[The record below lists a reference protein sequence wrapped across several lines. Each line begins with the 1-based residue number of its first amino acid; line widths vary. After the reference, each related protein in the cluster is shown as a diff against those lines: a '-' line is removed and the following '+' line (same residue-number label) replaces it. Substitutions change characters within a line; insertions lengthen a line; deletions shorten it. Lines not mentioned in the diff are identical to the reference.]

1 MTVQAQDILDFW
13 FEGDGSVRRDKWFK
27 KDSDFDAA
35 CARYTADIRAAR
47 ASQYDAWTATPRG
60 TLALIVLMD
69 QLSRNVFRGSAESFA
84 ADPHARQI
92 ARAMVARGDDKRGDD
107 KPGDDK
113 RGGDK
118 DLTPFERMFV
128 YLPFEHG
135 ETIEDQD
142 DSVRLF
148 EPLREAL
155 GAGTVDY
162 AERHRAVIRRF
173 GRFPHRNAV
182 LGRIDTPEEKDYLSQ
197 PGAGF

>member
-1 MTVQAQDILDFW
+1 
-13 FEGDGSVRRDKWFK
+13 
-27 KDSDFDAA
+27 
-35 CARYTADIRAAR
+35 
-47 ASQYDAWTATPRG
+47 
-60 TLALIVLMD
+60 
-69 QLSRNVFRGSAESFA
+69 
-84 ADPHARQI
+84 
-92 ARAMVARGDDKRGDD
+92 MVARGD
-107 KPGDDK
+107 
-113 RGGDK
+113 DK

-155 GAGTVDY
+155 GDGTVDY
-162 AERHRAVIRRF
+162 AERHRAVIRQF
-173 GRFPHRNAV
+173 GRFPHRNAI